1 MPKMVKFADDMIRK
15 FTAKTTLERVATRYG
30 ASKEHAILMYAANG
44 IAAREA
50 IETVRSILSARGVP
64 SGTWG
69 VYIAFG
75 LKLWSLARTYAGK
88 VPAAVVEGFKKEYA
102 TKGGDPAILDAIA
115 GVFVGGR

>member
-1 MPKMVKFADDMIRK
+1 MPKLVKFADDMIRK
-15 FTAKTTLERVATRYG
+15 FTAKTSPDRVAARYG
-30 ASKEHAILMYAANG
+30 AARELAINLYAANG

-75 LKLWSLARTYAGK
+75 LKLWSVARTYTGR
-88 VPAAVVEGFKKEYA
+88 VPTAVVEGFKREYA
-102 TKGGDPAILDAIA
+102 AKGGDPAVLDAIA
-115 GVFVGGR
+115 GVFVGGG